1 MPYRPNALDSATV
14 RQIRI
19 AHLIDGESCKSI
31 TRRTGVSVACVSRLC
46 RLLSQSESDQDLRYL
61 PRPIHRGGGSR
72 AGTEA
77 YEQEKA
83 NALLAAGQSCRQC
96 IHITDNGTC
105 GIGFSECLTSNYQ
118 EASKC
123 NVFSHA

>member
-46 RLLSQSESDQDLRYL
+46 RWLSQSESDQDLRYL

-77 YEQEKA
+77 YEQERPTHYLLLVNHAA
-83 NALLAAGQSCRQC
+83 NASTLPTMEPAAS
-96 IHITDNGTC
+96 
-105 GIGFSECLTSNYQ
+105 GFPN
-118 EASKC
+118 A
-123 NVFSHA
+123 